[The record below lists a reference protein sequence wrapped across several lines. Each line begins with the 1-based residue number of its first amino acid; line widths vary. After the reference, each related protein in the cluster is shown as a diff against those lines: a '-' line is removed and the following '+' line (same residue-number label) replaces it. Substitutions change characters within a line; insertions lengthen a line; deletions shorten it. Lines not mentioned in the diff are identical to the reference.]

1 MGSFIP
7 RAAETLVTSN
17 EVLTGASMQA
27 WLRLALI
34 YFNALGRLAPDTLW
48 LTDTHVAEG
57 AQAEARVTCVQGH

>member
-1 MGSFIP
+1 
-7 RAAETLVTSN
+7 
-17 EVLTGASMQA
+17 MQA